1 MFLLH
6 RSYSFLFAVEKAHG
20 DVLNILLQIMEDG
33 ILTDGKGRT
42 INFKNTILVMTS
54 NVGSQR
60 IQEIVRGSQSDESV
74 TQEPTPAPRQTSSP
88 KLDIQ
93 PMEPEEVLK
102 KMQSNPKAAEL
113 MLKASS
119 DPEIMGAMRTAM
131 NGSPADLLK
140 AGRENPAV
148 AEFLEELWGVM
159 EGDDIDVPSAP
170 TAMESVSNSV
180 ESGLGAIRAS
190 FEDSMSQW
198 GDKAKNSFVSGLAN
212 QMSPSTGVIE
222 KESQID
228 HHLYPEMAKAVK
240 EELES
245 NMRPEFLNRID
256 EIVVFSPLSTS
267 NLAKITR
274 LIVDRTIERAVAE
287 QKMQLNI
294 EDCVIDRIMHEG
306 VVRADQFG
314 ARPIRRA
321 AQRYVEDSLSEAI
334 IQGFL
339 KEGDQA
345 SLRVAFDSNRASGQK
360 EIVTIQRATDGQTLT
375 VEVGDAEGGIGSY
388 QSNGSSWKIEPNGSS
403 ANGAGLQTAPA
414 TP

>member
-212 QMSPSTGVIE
+212 QM
-222 KESQID
+222 
-228 HHLYPEMAKAVK
+228 
-240 EELES
+240 
-245 NMRPEFLNRID
+245 
-256 EIVVFSPLSTS
+256 
-267 NLAKITR
+267 
-274 LIVDRTIERAVAE
+274 
-287 QKMQLNI
+287 
-294 EDCVIDRIMHEG
+294 
-306 VVRADQFG
+306 
-314 ARPIRRA
+314 
-321 AQRYVEDSLSEAI
+321 
-334 IQGFL
+334 
-339 KEGDQA
+339 
-345 SLRVAFDSNRASGQK
+345 
-360 EIVTIQRATDGQTLT
+360 
-375 VEVGDAEGGIGSY
+375 
-388 QSNGSSWKIEPNGSS
+388 
-403 ANGAGLQTAPA
+403 
-414 TP
+414 